1 MSRRRWTHWA
11 LVVALILIN
20 YIVFASLFGVVF
32 GSRPSAVPPTR
43 TPLPTFTPAPTP
55 TLVPTVPTK
64 TPVPLVPT
72 ATPTLVV
79 VTPAPAQAATPAP
92 AADAPASTG
101 PAVTVNTSLN
111 VRSGPGVAYDRV
123 GSLAVGATAN
133 ILGRNADGSWWQI
146 AFEGGPG
153 GKGWISANYGETR
166 NTGGVPVVEAPPAPT
181 PKPAAPTPKPAA
193 AATPKPSSPSS
204 GVNTS
209 IQFQPKGSYAG
220 TNAGLTRFM
229 GKITDRAGNPVN
241 GFFIYLT
248 CGDFHVMS
256 FPTGPSSVAPNWAP
270 GWYDQYV
277 SSNEL
282 ECDWT
287 MQVVMYKCDKWFDA
301 QCTQFVELA
310 PKDYFKTKKG
320 KTVVTDDWWCNF
332 DCDKGMTR

>member
-1 MSRRRWTHWA
+1 MSRRHWA
-11 LVVALILIN
+11 LVVALVLIN
-20 YIVFASLFGVVF
+20 YIVFASVFNVVF

-55 TLVPTVPTK
+55 TPAPPVPTK
-64 TPVPLVPT
+64 TPIPLPPT

-79 VTPAPAQAATPAP
+79 VTPAPAPADAATPAP
-92 AADAPASTG
+92 SGNTPVSSG
-101 PAVTVNTSLN
+101 PAVTVTTSLN

-123 GSLAVGATAN
+123 GSIASGATAD

-146 AFEGGPG
+146 SYDGAPQ
-153 GKGWISANYGETR
+153 GKGWISANYGDAR
-166 NTGGVPVVEAPPAPT
+166 NTDGVPVVEAPPAPT
-181 PKPAAPTPKPAA
+181 PKPATPAPPPAA
-193 AATPKPSSPSS
+193 ATAKPPSSS
-204 GVNTS
+204 GANMS

-229 GKITDRAGNPVN
+229 GKITDRSGNPVS
-241 GFFIYLT
+241 GFFLYFT

-256 FPTGPSSVAPNWAP
+256 FPTGPSSAAPNWAP

-287 MQVVMYKCDKWFDA
+287 MQVVMYQCPTWFDA
-301 QCTQFVELA
+301 QCTQFQELA

-320 KTVVTDDWWCNF
+320 KTVVTADWWCNF
-332 DCDKGMTR
+332 NCDKGMQR

>member
-1 MSRRRWTHWA
+1 MSRRHWA
-11 LVVALILIN
+11 LVVALVLIN
-20 YIVFASLFGVVF
+20 YIVFASLFNVVF

-55 TLVPTVPTK
+55 TPAPLAPTM
-64 TPVPLVPT
+64 TPVPLPPT
-72 ATPTLVV
+72 ATPTLVM
-79 VTPAPAQAATPAP
+79 ATPAP
-92 AADAPASTG
+92 APAEAVTPVPPANTPVSTG

-123 GSLAVGATAN
+123 GSIASGATAD

-146 AFEGGPG
+146 SYDGAPQ
-153 GKGWISANYGETR
+153 GKGWISANYGDAR

-181 PKPAAPTPKPAA
+181 PKPATATPPPAA
-193 AATPKPSSPSS
+193 ATAKPPSSS
-204 GVNTS
+204 GINMAL
-209 IQFQPKGSYAG
+209 QFQPKGSYAG

-241 GFFIYLT
+241 GFFIYFT

-270 GWYDQYV
+270 GWYDQYI

-332 DCDKGMTR
+332 DCDKGMQK